1 MKRGPPGEAG
11 PCGSA
16 QAGSGRR
23 AGVAELADALDLG
36 SSDLGRGGSN
46 PPARTTPD
54 RDQQRGC
61 GTTQPFN
68 GHPSKMQITE
78 TNAEG
83 LKREFKVTVASSDI
97 EQKMLD
103 RLGEIG
109 RTIRLP
115 GFRPGKVPMPV
126 LRKRYGASV
135 MGEVLEKAVSDSS
148 AEAMRERNLRPALQP
163 KIEIVSFKEGT
174 DLEYKMAIEL
184 LPEIKPVDFSQLQ
197 LERLRPEIPEAE
209 IDKAVERIA
218 EPNRKSEPV
227 DRPAASGDIAVI
239 DFVGKVDGKE
249 FSGGSAQGHS
259 LELGSGRFIPGFED
273 QLIGAKAGEHRDVKV
288 TFPAEYGSEELAGKD
303 AEFAVDVKEVRT
315 KQALA
320 LDDDMAKEMGFDAL
334 DGLRKAVREQLERDY
349 GGLARQR
356 LKRALLDQLAAK
368 HDFPV
373 PPGMVD
379 LEFDTIWKQFQE
391 AREQNKG
398 ELDEDAGKSDEELKT
413 EYRSIAERRVRL
425 GLLLS
430 EVGRAN
436 AITVNQDEINRAL
449 GEEARRHRGYEK
461 QVVEFYR
468 NNPEALA
475 NLRAPIFE
483 EKVVDFITEM
493 ANVAEKTVSIEDL
506 LKADSEDAA
515 EPTADAAA
523 DKAKRKPRKKA
534 E

>member
-1 MKRGPPGEAG
+1 
-11 PCGSA
+11 
-16 QAGSGRR
+16 
-23 AGVAELADALDLG
+23 
-36 SSDLGRGGSN
+36 
-46 PPARTTPD
+46 
-54 RDQQRGC
+54 
-61 GTTQPFN
+61 
-68 GHPSKMQITE
+68 MQITE

-83 LKREFKVTVASSDI
+83 LKREFTVTVASNDI
-97 EQKMLD
+97 ERKMQD
-103 RLGEIG
+103 RLTEIG

-126 LRKRYGASV
+126 LRKRYGTSV

-148 AEAMRERNLRPALQP
+148 AQAIREHNLRPALQP

-174 DLEYKMAIEL
+174 DLEYKMAVEL
-184 LPEIKPVDFSQLQ
+184 LPEIKPIDFTELQ
-197 LERLRPEIPEAE
+197 LERLRPEIPEDE
-209 IDKAVERIA
+209 IDKALQRIA

-227 DRPAASGDIAVI
+227 DRPAATGDVVVI

-249 FSGGSAQGHS
+249 FPGGSAQGHS
-259 LELGSGRFIPGFED
+259 LELGSSRFIPGFED
-273 QLIGAKAGEHRDVKV
+273 QLIGAKAGEHRAVKV

-303 AEFAVDVKEVRT
+303 AEFTVDVKEVRE
-315 KQALA
+315 KQPLVI
-320 LDDDMAKEMGFDAL
+320 DDDMAKEMGFDAL
-334 DGLRKAVREQLERDY
+334 EGLRKAVREQLERDY

-356 LKRALLDQLAAK
+356 LKRALLDQLATK

-391 AREQNKG
+391 AREQNKDAV
-398 ELDEDAGKSDEELKT
+398 DEEAGKSDDELKT
-413 EYRSIAERRVRL
+413 EYRAIAERRVRL

-436 AITVNQDEINRAL
+436 AITVSQDEVNRAL

-468 NNPEALA
+468 SNPEALA

-483 EKVVDFITEM
+483 DKVVDFITEM
-493 ANVAEKTVSIEDL
+493 ATVADKTVSIADL
-506 LKADSEDAA
+506 LKPEADESSTASGA
-515 EPTADAAA
+515 EPAATP
-523 DKAKRKPRKKA
+523 KRKARKKA

>member
-1 MKRGPPGEAG
+1 
-11 PCGSA
+11 
-16 QAGSGRR
+16 
-23 AGVAELADALDLG
+23 
-36 SSDLGRGGSN
+36 
-46 PPARTTPD
+46 
-54 RDQQRGC
+54 
-61 GTTQPFN
+61 
-68 GHPSKMQITE
+68 MQITE

-83 LKREFKVTVASSDI
+83 LKREFTVTVASNDI
-97 EQKMLD
+97 EQKMQD
-103 RLGEIG
+103 RLSEIG

-148 AEAMRERNLRPALQP
+148 AQAMRQHNLRPALQP

-184 LPEIKPVDFSQLQ
+184 LPEIKPVDFSELH

-209 IDKAVERIA
+209 VDKAVQRIA
-218 EPNRKSEPV
+218 EPNRKSAAV
-227 DRPAASGDIAVI
+227 DRPAASGDVLVI
-239 DFVGKVDGKE
+239 DFIGKVDGKE
-249 FSGGSAQGHS
+249 FPGGTVQAHS

-273 QLIGAKAGEHRDVKV
+273 QLVGAKAGEHREVRV
-288 TFPAEYGSEELAGKD
+288 TFPADYGSEELVGKP
-303 AEFAVDVKEVRT
+303 AEFAVEVKEVRE

-320 LDDDMAKEMGFDAL
+320 VDDDLAKEMGFDAL

-349 GGLARQR
+349 GGVARQR

-373 PPGMVD
+373 PPGMVA
-379 LEFDTIWKQFQE
+379 LEFEAIWKQFQE
-391 AREQNKG
+391 AREQNK
-398 ELDEDAGKSDEELKT
+398 DEVKDEAGKGDDELRI
-413 EYRSIAERRVRL
+413 EYRAIAERRVRL

-436 AITVNQDEINRAL
+436 AITVNQDEVNRAL
-449 GEEARRHRGYEK
+449 GEEARRHRGYER

-468 NNPEALA
+468 NNPAALA

-483 EKVVDFITEM
+483 DKVVDFITEM
-493 ANVAEKTVSIEDL
+493 ATVVDKTVPIEDL
-506 LKADSEDAA
+506 LKPETDEPLTASVAA
-515 EPTADAAA
+515 PAG
-523 DKAKRKPRKKA
+523 
-534 E
+534 

>member
-1 MKRGPPGEAG
+1 
-11 PCGSA
+11 
-16 QAGSGRR
+16 
-23 AGVAELADALDLG
+23 
-36 SSDLGRGGSN
+36 
-46 PPARTTPD
+46 
-54 RDQQRGC
+54 
-61 GTTQPFN
+61 
-68 GHPSKMQITE
+68 MQITE
-78 TNAEG
+78 TTAEG
-83 LKREFKVTVASSDI
+83 LKREFTVTVASNDI
-97 EQKMLD
+97 EKKMQD
-103 RLGEIG
+103 RLTEIG

-148 AEAMRERNLRPALQP
+148 AQAMREHNLRPALQP
-163 KIEIVSFKEGT
+163 KIEIVSFKEGA
-174 DLEYKMAIEL
+174 DLEYKMAVEL
-184 LPEIKPVDFSQLQ
+184 LPEIKPIDFTEIQ
-197 LERLRPEIPEAE
+197 LERLRPEVPEDE
-209 IDKAVERIA
+209 IDKAVQRIA

-227 DRPAASGDIAVI
+227 DRPAATGDVVVI

-249 FSGGSAQGHS
+249 FPGGSAQGHS
-259 LELGSGRFIPGFED
+259 LELGSSRFIPGFED
-273 QLIGAKAGEHRDVKV
+273 QLIGAKAGEHRAVKV
-288 TFPAEYGSEELAGKD
+288 TFPAEYGSEELAGKE
-303 AEFAVDVKEVRT
+303 AEFAVDVKEVRE
-315 KQALA
+315 KQPLA
-320 LDDDMAKEMGFDAL
+320 IDDDMAKEMGFDAL
-334 DGLRKAVREQLERDY
+334 EGLRKAVREQLERDY

-391 AREQNKG
+391 AREQNKDAV
-398 ELDEDAGKSDEELKT
+398 DEDVGKSDDELKT
-413 EYRSIAERRVRL
+413 EYRAIAERRVRL

-436 AITVNQDEINRAL
+436 AITVNQDEVNRAL

-483 EKVVDFITEM
+483 DKVVDFITEM
-493 ANVAEKTVSIEDL
+493 ATVADKTVSITDL
-506 LKADSEDAA
+506 LKPETDESSPASEAEPAA
-515 EPTADAAA
+515 E
-523 DKAKRKPRKKA
+523 AKRKTRKKA

>member
-1 MKRGPPGEAG
+1 
-11 PCGSA
+11 
-16 QAGSGRR
+16 
-23 AGVAELADALDLG
+23 
-36 SSDLGRGGSN
+36 
-46 PPARTTPD
+46 
-54 RDQQRGC
+54 
-61 GTTQPFN
+61 
-68 GHPSKMQITE
+68 MQITE

-83 LKREFKVTVASSDI
+83 LKREFTVTVASNDI
-97 EQKMLD
+97 EQKMQD
-103 RLGEIG
+103 RLSEIG

-148 AEAMRERNLRPALQP
+148 AQAMRDHNLRPAMQP

-174 DLEYKMAIEL
+174 DLEYKMAVEL

-209 IDKAVERIA
+209 IDKAIQRIA
-218 EPNRKSEPV
+218 EPNRKSEVV

-249 FSGGSAQGHS
+249 FPGGSAQGHS

-273 QLIGAKAGEHRDVKV
+273 QLIGTKAGEHRDVKV
-288 TFPAEYGSEELAGKD
+288 TFPAEYGSDELAGKD
-303 AEFAVDVKEVRT
+303 AEFGVDIKEIRE
-315 KQALA
+315 KQPLVV
-320 LDDDMAKEMGFDAL
+320 DDDMAKELGFDAL
-334 DGLRKAVREQLERDY
+334 DGLRKAVREQLEREY
-349 GGLARQR
+349 GGIARQR

-391 AREQNKG
+391 AREQNK
-398 ELDEDAGKSDEELKT
+398 DEVKEEAGKSDDELKN
-413 EYRSIAERRVRL
+413 EYRAIAERRVRL

-430 EVGRAN
+430 EVGRVN
-436 AITVNQDEINRAL
+436 AITVNQDEVNRAL
-449 GEEARRHRGYEK
+449 SEEARRHRGYEK

-493 ANVAEKTVSIEDL
+493 ATVTDKTVPIDEL
-506 LKADSEDAA
+506 LKPEAEDVAPA
-515 EPTADAAA
+515 N
-523 DKAKRKPRKKA
+523 
-534 E
+534 

>member
-1 MKRGPPGEAG
+1 
-11 PCGSA
+11 
-16 QAGSGRR
+16 
-23 AGVAELADALDLG
+23 
-36 SSDLGRGGSN
+36 
-46 PPARTTPD
+46 
-54 RDQQRGC
+54 
-61 GTTQPFN
+61 
-68 GHPSKMQITE
+68 MQITE

-83 LKREFKVTVASSDI
+83 LKREFTVTVASNDI
-97 EQKMLD
+97 ERKMQD
-103 RLGEIG
+103 RLSEIG

-148 AEAMRERNLRPALQP
+148 AQAMRDHNLRPAMQP

-174 DLEYKMAIEL
+174 DLEYKMAVEL

-197 LERLRPEIPEAE
+197 LERLRPEIPEVE
-209 IDKAVERIA
+209 IDKAIQRIA
-218 EPNRKSEPV
+218 EPNRKSEVV
-227 DRPAASGDIAVI
+227 DRPAASGDIAII

-249 FSGGSAQGHS
+249 FPGGSAQGHS

-288 TFPAEYGSEELAGKD
+288 TFPAEYGSDELAGKD
-303 AEFAVDVKEVRT
+303 AEFGVDIKEVRE
-315 KQALA
+315 KQPLVV
-320 LDDDMAKEMGFDAL
+320 DDDMAKELGFDAL
-334 DGLRKAVREQLERDY
+334 DGLRKAVREQLEREY
-349 GGLARQR
+349 GGIARQR

-391 AREQNKG
+391 AREQNK
-398 ELDEDAGKSDEELKT
+398 DEVKEEAGKSDDELKS
-413 EYRSIAERRVRL
+413 EYRAIAERRVRL

-430 EVGRAN
+430 EVGRVN
-436 AITVNQDEINRAL
+436 AITVNQDEVNRAL
-449 GEEARRHRGYEK
+449 SEEARRHRGYEK

-493 ANVAEKTVSIEDL
+493 ATVTDKTVPIDEL
-506 LKADSEDAA
+506 LKPEAEDAA
-515 EPTADAAA
+515 PAS
-523 DKAKRKPRKKA
+523 
-534 E
+534 

>member
-1 MKRGPPGEAG
+1 
-11 PCGSA
+11 
-16 QAGSGRR
+16 
-23 AGVAELADALDLG
+23 
-36 SSDLGRGGSN
+36 
-46 PPARTTPD
+46 
-54 RDQQRGC
+54 
-61 GTTQPFN
+61 
-68 GHPSKMQITE
+68 MQITE

-83 LKREFKVTVASSDI
+83 LKREFTVIVASNDI
-97 EQKMLD
+97 EQKMQD
-103 RLGEIG
+103 RLSEIG

-148 AEAMRERNLRPALQP
+148 AQAMRQHNLRPALQP

-184 LPEIKPVDFSQLQ
+184 LPEIKPVDFSELH

-209 IDKAVERIA
+209 VDKAVQRIA
-218 EPNRKSEPV
+218 EPNRKITAV
-227 DRPAASGDIAVI
+227 DRPAASGDVVVI
-239 DFVGKVDGKE
+239 DFIGKVDGKE
-249 FSGGSAQGHS
+249 FPGGSAQGHS

-273 QLIGAKAGEHRDVKV
+273 QLIGAKAGEHREVRV
-288 TFPAEYGSEELAGKD
+288 TFPADYGSEELVGKP
-303 AEFAVDVKEVRT
+303 AEFAVEVKEVRE

-320 LDDDMAKEMGFDAL
+320 IDDDMAKEMGFDAL

-356 LKRALLDQLAAK
+356 LKRALLDQLAAR

-379 LEFDTIWKQFQE
+379 LEFEAIWKQFQE
-391 AREQNKG
+391 AREQNK
-398 ELDEDAGKSDEELKT
+398 DEVKEEAGKPDDELKS
-413 EYRSIAERRVRL
+413 EYRAIAERRVRL

-436 AITVNQDEINRAL
+436 AITVNQDEVNRAL
-449 GEEARRHRGYEK
+449 GEEARRHRGYER

-468 NNPEALA
+468 NNPQALA

-483 EKVVDFITEM
+483 DKVVDFITEM
-493 ANVAEKTVSIEDL
+493 ATVVDKAVPIEDL
-506 LKADSEDAA
+506 LKPEPDEAA
-515 EPTADAAA
+515 TASVAAS
-523 DKAKRKPRKKA
+523 PG
-534 E
+534 

>member
-1 MKRGPPGEAG
+1 
-11 PCGSA
+11 
-16 QAGSGRR
+16 
-23 AGVAELADALDLG
+23 
-36 SSDLGRGGSN
+36 
-46 PPARTTPD
+46 
-54 RDQQRGC
+54 
-61 GTTQPFN
+61 
-68 GHPSKMQITE
+68 MQITE

-83 LKREFKVTVASSDI
+83 LKREFTVTVASNDI
-97 EQKMLD
+97 EKKMQD
-103 RLGEIG
+103 RLTEIG

-135 MGEVLEKAVSDSS
+135 MGEVLEKAVTDSS
-148 AEAMRERNLRPALQP
+148 AQAMREHNLRPALQP
-163 KIEIVSFKEGT
+163 KIEIVSFKEGA
-174 DLEYKMAIEL
+174 DLEYKMAVEL
-184 LPEIKPVDFSQLQ
+184 LPEIKPIDFAELQ
-197 LERLRPEIPEAE
+197 LERLRPEVPEDE
-209 IDKAVERIA
+209 IDKAVQRIA

-227 DRPAASGDIAVI
+227 DRPATTGDVVVI

-249 FSGGSAQGHS
+249 FPGGSAQGHS
-259 LELGSGRFIPGFED
+259 LELGSSRFIPGFED
-273 QLIGAKAGEHRDVKV
+273 QLIGAKAGEHRAVKV

-303 AEFAVDVKEVRT
+303 AEFSVDVKEVRE
-315 KQALA
+315 KQPLVI
-320 LDDDMAKEMGFDAL
+320 DDDMAKEMGFDAL
-334 DGLRKAVREQLERDY
+334 EGLRKAVREQLERDY

-391 AREQNKG
+391 AREQNKDAV
-398 ELDEDAGKSDEELKT
+398 EEEAGKSDDELKT
-413 EYRSIAERRVRL
+413 EYRAIAERRVRL

-436 AITVNQDEINRAL
+436 AITVNQDEVNRAL

-468 NNPEALA
+468 SNPEALA

-483 EKVVDFITEM
+483 DKVVDFITEM
-493 ANVAEKTVSIEDL
+493 ATVADKTVSIADL
-506 LKADSEDAA
+506 LKPEADESSPADEA
-515 EPTADAAA
+515 EPE
-523 DKAKRKPRKKA
+523 AKPKRNAHKKA

>member
-1 MKRGPPGEAG
+1 
-11 PCGSA
+11 
-16 QAGSGRR
+16 
-23 AGVAELADALDLG
+23 
-36 SSDLGRGGSN
+36 
-46 PPARTTPD
+46 
-54 RDQQRGC
+54 
-61 GTTQPFN
+61 
-68 GHPSKMQITE
+68 MQITE
-78 TNAEG
+78 TNVEG
-83 LKREFKVTVASSDI
+83 LKREFTVVVGSNDI

-148 AEAMRERNLRPALQP
+148 AQAMRQHNLRPALQP

-174 DLEYKMAIEL
+174 DLEYKMAVEL
-184 LPEIKPVDFSQLQ
+184 LPEIKPIDFSELH

-209 IDKAVERIA
+209 VDSAVQRIA
-218 EPNRKSEPV
+218 EPNRKSAAV
-227 DRPAASGDIAVI
+227 DRAAASGDVVI
-239 DFVGKVDGKE
+239 MDFVGKVDGKE
-249 FSGGSAQGHS
+249 FPGGSAQGHS

-273 QLIGAKAGEHRDVKV
+273 QLVGAKPGEHRDVRV
-288 TFPAEYGSEELAGKD
+288 TFPADYGSEELVGKS
-303 AEFAVDVKEVRT
+303 AEFAVEVKEVRE

-320 LDDDMAKEMGFDAL
+320 IDDDMAKEMGFDAL

-379 LEFDTIWKQFQE
+379 LEFEAIWKQFQE
-391 AREQNKG
+391 AREQNK
-398 ELDEDAGKSDEELKT
+398 DEVKDEAGKSDDELRS
-413 EYRSIAERRVRL
+413 EYRAIAERRVRL

-436 AITVNQDEINRAL
+436 AITVNQDEVNRAL
-449 GEEARRHRGYEK
+449 GEEARRHRGYER

-468 NNPEALA
+468 NNPAALA

-483 EKVVDFITEM
+483 DKVVDFITEM
-493 ANVAEKTVSIEDL
+493 ATVVDKTVPIADL
-506 LKADSEDAA
+506 LKPEND
-515 EPTADAAA
+515 EPSPATAAA
-523 DKAKRKPRKKA
+523 SPG
-534 E
+534 

>member
-1 MKRGPPGEAG
+1 
-11 PCGSA
+11 
-16 QAGSGRR
+16 
-23 AGVAELADALDLG
+23 
-36 SSDLGRGGSN
+36 
-46 PPARTTPD
+46 
-54 RDQQRGC
+54 
-61 GTTQPFN
+61 
-68 GHPSKMQITE
+68 MQITE

-83 LKREFKVTVASSDI
+83 LKREFTVTVASNDI
-97 EQKMLD
+97 EKKMQD
-103 RLGEIG
+103 RLTEIG

-115 GFRPGKVPMPV
+115 GFRPGKVPIPV

-148 AEAMRERNLRPALQP
+148 AQAMRDHNLRPALQP
-163 KIEIVSFKEGT
+163 KIEIVSFKEGA
-174 DLEYKMAIEL
+174 DLEYKMAVEL
-184 LPEIKPVDFSQLQ
+184 LPEIKPIDFSEIH
-197 LERLRPEIPEAE
+197 LERLRPEVPEDE
-209 IDKAVERIA
+209 IDKAVQRIA

-227 DRPAASGDIAVI
+227 DRPAAIGDVAVI

-249 FSGGSAQGHS
+249 FPGGSAQGHS
-259 LELGSGRFIPGFED
+259 LELGSSRFIPGFED
-273 QLIGAKAGEHRDVKV
+273 QLIGAKPGEQRAVKV

-303 AEFAVDVKEVRT
+303 AEFAVDIKEVRE
-315 KQALA
+315 KQPLA
-320 LDDDMAKEMGFDAL
+320 IDDDLAKEMGFDAL

-391 AREQNKG
+391 AREQNKDAV
-398 ELDEDAGKSDEELKT
+398 DEDVGKSDEQLKS
-413 EYRSIAERRVRL
+413 EYRAIAERRVRL

-436 AITVNQDEINRAL
+436 AITVNQDEVNRAL

-468 NNPEALA
+468 SNPEALA

-483 EKVVDFITEM
+483 DKVVDFITEM
-493 ANVAEKTVSIEDL
+493 ATVADKTVSIADL
-506 LKADSEDAA
+506 LKPETDASSPASEAQPPGQD
-515 EPTADAAA
+515 
-523 DKAKRKPRKKA
+523 
-534 E
+534 

>member
-1 MKRGPPGEAG
+1 
-11 PCGSA
+11 
-16 QAGSGRR
+16 
-23 AGVAELADALDLG
+23 
-36 SSDLGRGGSN
+36 
-46 PPARTTPD
+46 
-54 RDQQRGC
+54 
-61 GTTQPFN
+61 
-68 GHPSKMQITE
+68 MQITE

-83 LKREFKVTVASSDI
+83 LKREFTVTVASTDI
-97 EQKMLD
+97 EQKMKD
-103 RLGEIG
+103 RLSEIG

-148 AEAMRERNLRPALQP
+148 AQAMREHNLRPAMQP

-209 IDKAVERIA
+209 IDKAIQRIA
-218 EPNRKSEPV
+218 EPNRKTELV

-239 DFVGKVDGKE
+239 DFVGTVDGKA
-249 FSGGSAQGHS
+249 FPGGSAQGHS

-273 QLIGAKAGEHRDVKV
+273 QLIGAKSGEHRDVKV

-303 AEFAVDVKEVRT
+303 AEFAVEVKEVRE
-315 KQALA
+315 KQPLA
-320 LDDDMAKEMGFDAL
+320 IDDDMAKELGFDAL
-334 DGLRKAVREQLERDY
+334 DGLRKAVREQLEREY
-349 GGLARQR
+349 GGIARQR
-356 LKRALLDQLAAK
+356 LKRSLLDQLAAK

-391 AREQNKG
+391 AREQNKDDVT
-398 ELDEDAGKSDEELKT
+398 EEAGKSDDELKA
-413 EYRSIAERRVRL
+413 EYRAIAERRVRL

-430 EVGRAN
+430 EVGRVN
-436 AITVNQDEINRAL
+436 AITVNQDEVSRAL
-449 GEEARRHRGYEK
+449 SEEARRHRGYEK

-483 EKVVDFITEM
+483 DKVVDFITEM
-493 ANVAEKTVSIEDL
+493 ATVTDKAVAIEDL
-506 LKADSEDAA
+506 LKPENEDAA
-515 EPTADAAA
+515 QLS
-523 DKAKRKPRKKA
+523 
-534 E
+534 